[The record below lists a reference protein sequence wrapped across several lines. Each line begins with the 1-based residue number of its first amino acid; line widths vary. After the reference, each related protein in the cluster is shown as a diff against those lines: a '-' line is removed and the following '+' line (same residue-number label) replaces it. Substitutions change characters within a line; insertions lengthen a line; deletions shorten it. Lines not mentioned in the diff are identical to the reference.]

1 MTYKLELF
9 LVLQKKKKKRLI
21 NIKII
26 QKLCFLWFTYIG
38 LLVFYTKL
46 THLELKKK
54 KIRLDRTHVAKLNS
68 NLNPIYTL
76 N

>member
-9 LVLQKKKKKRLI
+9 LVVQKQKQKRLI

-54 KIRLDRTHVAKLNS
+54 KLD
-68 NLNPIYTL
+68 
-76 N
+76 

>member
-9 LVLQKKKKKRLI
+9 LVLPKKKRLI

-46 THLELKKK
+46 THLEFKKK

>member
-9 LVLQKKKKKRLI
+9 LVVQKQKQKRLI

-46 THLELKKK
+46 THLEFKKK